1 VKDDRGIPGQGTMAW
16 VKLCEASV
24 HMGAALAL
32 WHNALDDYKD
42 AVKVAEPPA
51 HTVGQDTLF
60 EVTG

>member
-1 VKDDRGIPGQGTMAW
+1 MKDTSGIPGQGSMAW

-42 AVKVAEPPA
+42 VVKALSEQA
-51 HTVGQDTLF
+51 TS
-60 EVTG
+60 